1 MPPAITAPRPRLSTE
16 ARQAELV
23 RTALSLAAC
32 RSPGA
37 ITTTDMA
44 SAMGL
49 TQGAVFRH
57 FASKEAIWLA
67 VADWVREELLA
78 RLNEAANGEAD
89 ALAALSAV
97 FRAHVAFVVEHPGVP
112 RMIFHE
118 LQEAGESA
126 VKRRVRDMLQAYR
139 VLVLGLLKQ
148 AQAAGRVAP
157 DLDLAS
163 ACALFIGAIQGLVM
177 QSMLAGSTAHMA
189 AQGEGLLALYLSAI
203 GNKS

>member
-1 MPPAITAPRPRLSTE
+1 MQPTMTAPRPRLSTE

-23 RTALSLAAC
+23 RTALNLAAC
-32 RSPGA
+32 RSPGT
-37 ITTTDMA
+37 ITTADMA

-57 FASKEAIWLA
+57 FATKESIWLA
-67 VADWVREELLA
+67 VADWVREELLS
-78 RLNEAANGEAD
+78 RLNEAANGEAEP
-89 ALAALSAV
+89 LAALCAV
-97 FRAHVAFVVEHPGVP
+97 FRAHVAFVVAYPGVP

-126 VKRRVRDMLQAYR
+126 VKRRVQEMLQTYR
-139 VLVLGLLKQ
+139 ALVLGLLKK

-157 DLDLAS
+157 ELDLAS

-177 QSMLAGSTAHMA
+177 QSMLAGSTASMA
-189 AQGEGLLALYLSAI
+189 AQGEGMLALYLSAI